1 MVRCL
6 MRLPKV
12 RKIANAWAR
21 SQPPTSF
28 SFDPALALQEVL
40 EASRLP
46 SSPKPARVPGVPPL
60 LSPET
65 GRLGAQPSTSWVFSA
80 SGNVCSSAPF

>member
-21 SQPPTSF
+21 SQQPTS

-46 SSPKPARVPGVPPL
+46 SSPKPTRVPG
-60 LSPET
+60 SPHF
-65 GRLGAQPSTSWVFSA
+65 LALKQAV
-80 SGNVCSSAPF
+80 

>member
-1 MVRCL
+1 MHGQGTTR
-6 MRLPKV
+6 
-12 RKIANAWAR
+12 
-21 SQPPTSF
+21 QPLSHLTQPF
-28 SFDPALALQEVL
+28 KALQEVL

-65 GRLGAQPSTSWVFSA
+65 SRLGAQPSTSWVFSA
-80 SGNVCSSAPF
+80 NGNVCSSVPF